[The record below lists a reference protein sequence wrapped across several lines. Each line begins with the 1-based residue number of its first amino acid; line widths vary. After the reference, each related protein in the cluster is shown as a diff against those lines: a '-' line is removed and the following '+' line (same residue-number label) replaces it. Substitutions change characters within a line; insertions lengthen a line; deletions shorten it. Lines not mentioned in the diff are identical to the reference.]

1 MYAASTA
8 RFGLLHTARLVA
20 ENELRKT
27 ESHSPAQVVRVEG
40 ERDRVLQER
49 WPRRAEVGFYG
60 TQQLVRSDV
69 AGWGVIR
76 KWWYSRC
83 LRNWLLDLDVERRI
97 LYFFQEC
104 LKWFGFFCF
113 KSKNWNLQLNGSSF
127 SFRGK
132 PVCGRLSCTGGS
144 TRCGSALRWRRT
156 QTSGAAKFKQWLT
169 LNRRSSPKPS
179 FWWIKSK

>member
-104 LKWFGFFCF
+104 LKWFGVFF
-113 KSKNWNLQLNGSSF
+113 
-127 SFRGK
+127 
-132 PVCGRLSCTGGS
+132 
-144 TRCGSALRWRRT
+144 
-156 QTSGAAKFKQWLT
+156 
-169 LNRRSSPKPS
+169 LNRRTGTCNWTEVPFLSEANRSVGGCRVREEAHVAAQHWGGGGRKHLEQRNSSNGWRS
-179 FWWIKSK
+179 TADHHQNQASDG